1 MSWVEQLLLWIT
13 YVNLYPGTQKMN
25 ILGLFWFIS
34 LMFVAVK
41 RFSWQLTNVQEWK
54 KPAGKGKRYLWIFAV
69 LLFAFIAVFM
79 WQIIIDDLITVP
91 INLAFGSWTV
101 MVPGRGAFSIEK
113 LFIFKWDNYS
123 YLLITGLLFYLA
135 GIWKMYHFTKASL
148 VWLSITILDVIMLAS
163 MHVFIFITLSGYDRL
178 FAFWVSYPW
187 FRIFTGF
194 LFVSMI
200 KKPGESLE

>member
-1 MSWVEQLLLWIT
+1 MNWLEQFLLWIT
-13 YVNLYPGTQKMN
+13 YLNVYPGSQKMN
-25 ILGLFWFIS
+25 ILGVFWLIS
-34 LMFVAVK
+34 LMFIAVK
-41 RFSWQLTNVQEWK
+41 RFSWQFTNIQDWK
-54 KPAGKGKRYLWIFAV
+54 KPEEKSRGYLWTFAI
-69 LLFAFIAVFM
+69 LLFTFIAVFM

-91 INLAFGSWTV
+91 INLAFGSWPV

-113 LFIFKWDNYS
+113 LFIFKWDNYA
-123 YLLITGLLFYLA
+123 YLAISGSLFYLA

-148 VWLSITILDVIMLAS
+148 IWLSITIVDVVLLAS

-194 LFVSMI
+194 LLASMI
-200 KKPGESLE
+200 KKPGGS